1 MTSVTHLPVG
11 EHSSPVVSPVSGQF
25 MRQSGC
31 ETASLSRGKGRE
43 EAKHTGTGT
52 SKHKDMV

>member
-1 MTSVTHLPVG
+1 MASVTHWPVG
-11 EHSSPVVSPVSGQF
+11 EHCSPVVSPVLGKF

-31 ETASLSRGKGRE
+31 ETTSLSRGKGRE
-43 EAKHTGTGT
+43 EARHTGTGA